1 MDQKKVTEFIKENKG
16 QLRQSTSLNNEV
28 RELKKRV
35 TELEKIKEEVKIFRR
50 GGFDVVVNMP
60 EKEKAKIKIGG
71 ND

>member
-1 MDQKKVTEFIKENKG
+1 MDQKKVTEFTKENKG
-16 QLRQSTSLNNEV
+16 QLRQFTSIRNDIK
-28 RELKKRV
+28 ELKKRV
-35 TELEKIKEEVKIFRR
+35 TELEKKEERFSIFRR